1 MKASIIDFLTKARL
15 FNVLPGKVISEL
27 AERAEWHNFEA
38 DVVAFYQGDEADRL
52 YVIMS
57 GEVAIETVSSE
68 GRVVSI
74 ASLSVGDVFGEMAV
88 LDSGKRSANVRTL
101 RQTGMISF
109 GKSTFLRLLEEH
121 SEFSMQVIRDLVK
134 RLRDTDTQI
143 EAITLLPLKSRLA
156 ALLLDL
162 SSADGDSI
170 KITQS
175 DLAERLSATREKVNV
190 NLQTLRALGAVSI
203 GRGRLDILDRA
214 ALKRVATST

>member
-15 FNVLPGKVISEL
+15 FNVLPDQAITEL
-27 AERAEWHNFEA
+27 AERAEWHDFET
-38 DVVAFYQGDEADRL
+38 DVVAFYQGDEAERL

-57 GEVAIETVSSE
+57 GEVAIETVSTE

-101 RQTGMISF
+101 RQTRMISF
-109 GKSTFLRLLEEH
+109 GKSTFLRLLEQH
-121 SEFSMQVIRDLVK
+121 PAFSMQIIRDLVK

-156 ALLLDL
+156 GLLLDL
-162 SSADGDSI
+162 SSADGDVI

-190 NLQTLRALGAVSI
+190 NLQTLRGLGAVGI
-203 GRGRLDILDRA
+203 GRGRIDILDRA
-214 ALKRVATST
+214 ALKRAATSA